1 MKRAIFLLLIVP
13 FFSSAE
19 SMYSPTWG
27 FSIDL
32 PEGYVYAEGDLR
44 DRFSFEG
51 PSNANFDLIVYNGR
65 YNSIEDLAG
74 DINRKLGNRG
84 ETDFF
89 RYRGKEA
96 AIINLSFN
104 DSGGWGLCLELDK
117 GAKLAALAYGPA
129 SVKELALFHISALDS
144 IAPSFADKRYPGPVT
159 EYAYPRGNT
168 KKAALANTELSAVI
182 HENDAEAAQYLV
194 EREFQ
199 LLAQYMESDIW
210 KEAWI
215 RYYRFIYRDSRGR
228 IADAAQTLAKNFN
241 GGMKAG
247 ISADEANRDL
257 AQKALS
263 YVQNFDYERHQDG
276 SDFVNLVSAVTDGRG
291 DCDSRAMLWAII
303 LSSADIRA
311 AIMVSDR
318 YSHAMGLA
326 DLSGS
331 GARFEAL
338 DTKWLVAE
346 TTAHVDIGLIAQDV
360 SDIDSWLGVV
370 FE

>member
-1 MKRAIFLLLIVP
+1 MKRMFFLLFIIP
-13 FFSSAE
+13 FFSFSE
-19 SMYSPTWG
+19 PMYSPTWG

-32 PEGYVYAEGDLR
+32 PEGYVYADGDLR

-65 YNSIEDLAG
+65 FNSIKALAD
-74 DINRKLGNRG
+74 DINSKLGNHG
-84 ETDFF
+84 GTDFF
-89 RYRGKEA
+89 QYRGKQA
-96 AIINLSFN
+96 AIINLNFN
-104 DSGGWGLCLELDK
+104 GIEGWGLCLELDK
-117 GAKLAALAYGPA
+117 GAKLTALAYGPA
-129 SVKELALFHISALDS
+129 SVRELELFHISALDS
-144 IAPSFADKRYPGPVT
+144 ISPSFSDKRYSGPVT

-168 KKAALANTELSAVI
+168 KKVTLANTELSAVI

-199 LLAQYMESDIW
+199 LLAQYLESDLW

-215 RYYRFIYRDSRGR
+215 RYYRFIYRDSYSR
-228 IADAAQTLAKNFN
+228 IADAALALTKNFS
-241 GGMKAG
+241 GSEKTG
-247 ISADEANRDL
+247 ISADEARRTL
-257 AQKALS
+257 AQRALS
-263 YVQNFDYERHQDG
+263 YVQNFIYERHQDG
-276 SDFVNLVSAVTDGRG
+276 SDFVNLVSAVTEGRG

-311 AIMVSDR
+311 AIMVSGQ

-331 GARFEAL
+331 GARFEAFGV
-338 DTKWLVAE
+338 KWLVAE